1 MKAIF
6 RGMGDRRKF
15 WISIIL
21 LIFVS
26 AVFLSAANPNQDAK
40 YDSIVVVKIHD
51 ITGDQYLA
59 ISEAVAKETDATL
72 EYTCLWSGMVV
83 IKINNTSFSS
93 KGDVYAYVSRMI
105 NRGTEVK
112 KLELIHVHTET
123 SGKVTK
129 C

>member
-6 RGMGDRRKF
+6 KPDRRKL
-15 WISIIL
+15 WVAITLAIL
-21 LIFVS
+21 VS

-40 YDSIVVVKIHD
+40 YDSIVVVKVHD

-59 ISEAVAKETDATL
+59 ISEAVVKETDVTL
-72 EYTCLWSGMVV
+72 EYTCLWSGLVV

-105 NRGTEVK
+105 NQSTDVK